1 MSFKK
6 GCETMSTLKRLSLLS
21 PYLSQIDRATFIV
34 HDSINTSLNM
44 KTLRLS
50 YKAYICT
57 TADILHNYGYSDSSQ
72 EIRLLR
78 LTSYL
83 IGENPSVVL
92 KNAKLCYDLLLDFV
106 SGKRPDINY
115 ITFKELCN
123 HSSVVFDN
131 TGSFLD
137 PISRLLSKVL
147 SDRPCFHIVWKYPY
161 VKEIKILLQY
171 FGFLSKLP
179 LSNTVL
185 EEEALSDYLL
195 LENNY
200 PVIEEDNIYLKPLT
214 KIIKS
219 WLINFKYDGS
229 LCRNGTGAVA
239 DAKAYQY
246 DKYENMHVD
255 KLLTYLYNREGG
267 LGLWDYL
274 PLGSTSTRLE
284 RCSKLVFV
292 PKNVTKLRSISMEPA
307 SLQFVQQGVMRA
319 LYRFFK
325 KQKFLKNHIKLE
337 DQFLNR
343 SLAYD
348 GSITNKYATIDLS
361 SASDLVSYDLVKRLF
376 CTTPELYRWIL
387 GTRSTKTK
395 LPDDTKI
402 NLKKFAPM
410 GSALC
415 FPIETLIFC
424 ACAYLAVLI
433 AKEQGLIRDNETG
446 IYTEMFSV
454 YGDDI
459 IVPLGAYDICCHVLN
474 SLGFRINSEKS
485 YSNSPFKESC
495 GGNYLCGLD
504 VTPIRWKV
512 SFEQEDDH
520 LDSSVYSSM
529 CSFANDFEAKNYR
542 VARCFCLKWI
552 NEFHHPIFT
561 DKIDVSP
568 KIHSLAATNFHL
580 KQRYNRNYQRLE
592 VKASIVKPI
601 AAKLTAYDEKCDCI
615 NYNHWLRAKDI
626 EKRALQ
632 PVMPES
638 SMTRTLRKVAS
649 RRRETMSNNMAF
661 DEVACTLNLDIC
673 QPSVNLGIQEKLTV
687 VRQSW
692 VEKPQEPST
701 MLSI

>member
-1 MSFKK
+1 
-6 GCETMSTLKRLSLLS
+6 MSTLKRLSLLS

-50 YKAYICT
+50 YQAFICT

-72 EIRLLR
+72 EIRLGR

-106 SGKRPDINY
+106 SCKRPDINY
-115 ITFKELCN
+115 AAFKELCN
-123 HSSVVFDN
+123 RSSVEFDN
-131 TGSFLD
+131 GGSFLG
-137 PISRLLSKVL
+137 PTSQLLSKVL
-147 SDRPCFHIVWKYPY
+147 SDRPYFHITWKYPHTKE
-161 VKEIKILLQY
+161 VKLLLQY

-185 EEEALSDYLL
+185 EEEALSDYLW

-200 PVIEEDNIYLKPLT
+200 PVIQPDNKFLKPLLN
-214 KIIKS
+214 IIECWVKD
-219 WLINFKYDGS
+219 FKYDGS

-239 DAKAYQY
+239 DAKSYQY
-246 DKYENMHVD
+246 DKYCNMNVD
-255 KLLTYLYNREGG
+255 LLLTYLYKREGG

-319 LYRFFK
+319 LYRYFR
-325 KQKFLKNHIKLE
+325 KQKFLKHHIKLE

-361 SASDLVSYDLVKRLF
+361 SASDLVSNDLVKRLF
-376 CTTPELYRWIL
+376 STSPELFRWIV
-387 GTRSTKTK
+387 GTRSRKTK
-395 LPDDTKI
+395 LPDGTKI
-402 NLKKFAPM
+402 DLKKFAPM

-424 ACAYLAVLI
+424 ACAYLAVLL

-459 IVPLGAYDICCHVLN
+459 IVPLGAYNICCDVLN

-485 YSNSPFKESC
+485 YSDSPFKESC

-512 SFEQEDDH
+512 SFEQEDASQ
-520 LDSSVYSSM
+520 DSSVYNSM
-529 CSFANDFEAKNYR
+529 CSFANDFEAKGYR

-552 NEFHHPIFT
+552 NSYHHPIFT
-561 DKIDVSP
+561 DQIGVSP
-568 KIHSLAATNFHL
+568 KIHSPAATNFHL
-580 KQRYNRNYQRLE
+580 KERYNRNYQRLE
-592 VKASIVKPI
+592 VRASIVKPI
-601 AAKLTAYDEKCDCI
+601 AAKLTESVEGCDCI
-615 NYNHWLRAKDI
+615 NYNHWLRASDI
-626 EKRALQ
+626 AKSCLSHDK
-632 PVMPES
+632 PVS
-638 SMTRTLRKVAS
+638 SMERVLS
-649 RRRETMSNNMAF
+649 RVRRVKSSVMSNNMAY
-661 DEVACTLNLDIC
+661 DEATCTLNLDSN
-673 QPSVNLGIQEKLTV
+673 QSTTNLGIQEKLTV

-692 VEKPQEPST
+692 VEKPQGPST
-701 MLSI
+701 SAISS